1 VTPQQRHAAFLR
13 EQTRQLA
20 AWNAERRA
28 GAGDVMR
35 ILKKADAKVQGILK
49 NAPTDWQGYQ
59 KSALQRAIERAME
72 ETALELK
79 KAAGLHQNRAFA
91 FGRAS
96 LDSPLGAAGFK
107 VELLAPV
114 INTGQLS
121 AMRTFMTGRMENIAA
136 RAVRKIN
143 DQLGLVMAGAQ
154 DPTAAM
160 NSISVLLQGDRGRA
174 LTVMRTEIGRAYSV
188 ATQERM
194 VETRQYLPTL
204 KKQWQMSGKLHKR
217 PTHVAAHGQIREVDK
232 PFDVDGEELMYPRDP
247 NGSLENTINCGC
259 ESLPWMA
266 SWEVATQ

>member
-188 ATQERM
+188 AAQESMEASSR
-194 VETRQYLPTL
+194 VNPGL
-204 KKQWQMSGKLHKR
+204 KKQWRMSGKIRRR
-217 PTHVAAHGQIREVDK
+217 PTHEAAHGQIRNINK
-232 PFDVDGEELMYPRDP
+232 PFDIGGEELMFPRDP
-247 NGSLENTINCGC
+247 NGSLGNTINCGC
-259 ESLPWMA
+259 LHVAHMG
-266 SWEVATQ
+266 SWEVAAR